1 MKVKLW
7 HRFVSM
13 LLVFALVMT
22 ILPTQR
28 VYAADDLIGG
38 QASLTSDDYDYIRLD
53 SLVQNERTITV
64 AYTAGE
70 ELVRFSSYVAGGIG
84 ENSVLEFAMPRS
96 DKMTVEIYKPDAF
109 GADLD
114 IPLKE
119 LLDISSLRYAYAQ
132 LTPDKTPVGYL
143 AGYLY
148 DGPGSGS
155 VSAIKDALRGNG
167 SLMKLRNFD
176 GYEMSGGAASGSE
189 DTLPYAHNFV
199 RWEGQYVPFEEGD
212 APTTLEEIETPWP
225 IAEGPEDAGATE
237 VLAPGY
243 YILVFKY
250 EYQGY
255 YLPPSL
261 AYEEARFLPIR
272 VISGDPNSP
281 EDAAAVERGYSCFR
295 MAPGCGYTTMVEQM
309 AGDPVELLT
318 GSLNWNYTDLEIDGD
333 EPLAFTRTYHSLE
346 ADNANGMGNGW
357 TYSFYYRIKDLRNNL
372 LLTLPTGGTLDFKLT
387 GDGSYKVDAGN
398 AYTLYRG
405 NSGYLLTDESGN
417 QFIFDSAGRVTELVN
432 SEGKSTYITYSGD
445 CFDTVSNASGTFTF
459 GYSGGNITSVTDSA
473 GRSISYSYDG
483 SGNLVSFTNA
493 DGDTI
498 DYTYNGSHDLTEVV
512 DYNGN
517 LILQNEYDGQHRVIH
532 QYQEDLGEI
541 SYTYDDD
548 AMIHSYV
555 TEKGLHYSIQLDEYG
570 RTVSATDDAGT
581 ISYTYDDHNRM
592 ATETDRKG
600 NVTTYEYVG
609 STNRKAKVT
618 YPDGT
623 SVSYSYDENGNI
635 THLVQRDDS
644 ALSYLYEN
652 GMLVSSTDANGGS
665 LTYSYDANGHLAS
678 SLDALGNETTYT
690 CNDAGL
696 VVTSTDPL
704 GNTTAYE

>member
-1 MKVKLW
+1 MQYKPW
-7 HRFVSM
+7 HRLISV
-13 LLVFALVMT
+13 LLVAALLFT
-22 ILPTQR
+22 ILPAQR
-28 VYAADDLIGG
+28 VSATGDALGG
-38 QASLTSDDYDYIRLD
+38 VSAPTAEDYDYIRLD
-53 SLVQNERTITV
+53 SLMQNERTITV
-64 AYTAGE
+64 AYATGE
-70 ELVRFSSYVAGGIG
+70 EMVRFSSYVAGGLG
-84 ENSVLEFAMPRS
+84 ENSALEFAMPRS
-96 DKMTVEIYKPDAF
+96 DKMTIEIYTPETF
-109 GADLD
+109 GLPLE

-119 LLDISSLRYAYAQ
+119 LLDISSLRTNYSK
-132 LTPDKTPVGYL
+132 LTPEKTPLGYL

-167 SLMKLRNFD
+167 SLVKLRKFD
-176 GYEMSGGAASGSE
+176 GYEMSAGGASGGE
-189 DTLPYAHNFV
+189 GMLPYAHNFV
-199 RWEGQYVPFEEGD
+199 RWEGQYVPFKEGD
-212 APTTLEEIETPWP
+212 APTTVEDGQKPWLIKNEP
-225 IAEGPEDAGATE
+225 IVAGTAQ

-250 EYQGY
+250 ENGDY
-255 YLPPSL
+255 YLPPDR
-261 AYEEARFLPIR
+261 AGEEARFLPIR
-272 VISGDPNSP
+272 VISGNPGSP
-281 EDAAAVERGYSCFR
+281 EDSVAGEDGYSCFR

-459 GYSGGNITSVTDSA
+459 GYSGGNITSVTDNA

-517 LILQNEYDGQHRVIH
+517 LILQNEYDGQHRVTH

-541 SYTYDDD
+541 SYTYDDG

-623 SVSYSYDENGNI
+623 SVSYTYDENGNI

-644 ALSYLYEN
+644 ALSYLLRERHV
-652 GMLVSSTDANGGS
+652 GFVHRRQRRQP
-665 LTYSYDANGHLAS
+665 HLF
-678 SLDALGNETTYT
+678 L
-690 CNDAGL
+690 
-696 VVTSTDPL
+696 
-704 GNTTAYE
+704 

>member
-512 DYNGN
+512 DYLS
-517 LILQNEYDGQHRVIH
+517 LIHI
-532 QYQEDLGEI
+532 
-541 SYTYDDD
+541 
-548 AMIHSYV
+548 
-555 TEKGLHYSIQLDEYG
+555 
-570 RTVSATDDAGT
+570 
-581 ISYTYDDHNRM
+581 
-592 ATETDRKG
+592 
-600 NVTTYEYVG
+600 
-609 STNRKAKVT
+609 
-618 YPDGT
+618 
-623 SVSYSYDENGNI
+623 
-635 THLVQRDDS
+635 
-644 ALSYLYEN
+644 
-652 GMLVSSTDANGGS
+652 
-665 LTYSYDANGHLAS
+665 
-678 SLDALGNETTYT
+678 
-690 CNDAGL
+690 
-696 VVTSTDPL
+696 
-704 GNTTAYE
+704 